1 MTQPHPHQ
9 LMSEEC
15 AKDAD
20 RAQLNQAKA
29 AAHEAY
35 LAANRILGLLD
46 ETADEAWIVH
56 AEAAREHA
64 WKLYEA
70 LILET
75 EW

>member
-1 MTQPHPHQ
+1 MNQPHPHQ
-9 LMSEEC
+9 LTSEEC
-15 AKDAD
+15 VKDAD

-46 ETADEAWIVH
+46 ETADEAWIAH
-56 AEAAREHA
+56 AEAARAHA

-70 LILET
+70 LVLET